1 MGDPMIPA
9 MIPEWLKQEKT
20 RFTPLENLFSDGF
33 YKLLNTLSDFTH
45 YSGLF
50 LMSSGVFS
58 SDG

>member
-1 MGDPMIPA
+1 MIPA

-20 RFTPLENLFSDGF
+20 RFTPLENLLSDGF
-33 YKLLNTLSDFTH
+33 CKLLNPLSDFTH